1 MNFKNWKQYAQHYG
15 YGLVASCW
23 NAGISALY
31 AAFGQAAGAAVMKEV
46 PVPTGHEIGA
56 IFVGAA
62 ALQALGY
69 FKQHPLPIE
78 TIKNETNTS
87 IISST

>member
-1 MNFKNWKQYAQHYG
+1 MKNWKSFFTHYFF
-15 YGLVASCW
+15 GLGASCW
-23 NAGISALY
+23 NAGIASLY

-69 FKQHPLPIE
+69 FKQHPLPVE
-78 TIKNETNTS
+78 TITNETNTS
-87 IISST
+87 INSST